1 MEYELMTKSWMFE
14 DVEAFKRGN
23 KKYDERFI
31 KDRKK
36 FIENEASLLKL
47 VLNVSNL
54 YEYKIKYEKGNLRV
68 ILEKQR
74 NFREKF

>member
-47 VLNVSNL
+47 ALNVSNL
-54 YEYKIKYEKGNLRV
+54 YECKIKYEKGNLRV